1 MKKLLLI
8 LSLFVF
14 SINAQTNYRTNQTI
28 HGYTETGD
36 ISGWNKSAGTSFL
49 SDEFGFT
56 LTLTFESQAFGTD
69 SWSENG
75 INWISGYW
83 ADIRNYR
90 AHNGGNH
97 LMLDVSGDFLQADHN
112 LNITELFV
120 LVDDQMENNNSY
132 VDFTGYDSGN
142 NVIKTQRYI
151 SPDEVSYEQVTLTGF
166 ENVRKLKIEFDG
178 NPSILIDDVSYED
191 LDPIFSFLTFE
202 SQAFG
207 TDSWSENGINWI
219 SGNWADI
226 RNYRAN
232 NGSNH
237 LMLDVSGDFLQADH
251 NLNITELFVLVD
263 DQMENNNSYVD
274 FTGYDSG
281 NNVIKTQRYI
291 SPDEVSY
298 EQVTLTGFEN
308 VRKLKIE
315 FDGNPSILID
325 DVSYEDLG
333 ALPVELTTFT
343 ASVSNSKVEL
353 NWQTAMELN
362 NHGFEIERIIA
373 DEKWE
378 KIGFVE
384 GAGNS
389 NSPKS
394 YSFTDILTAVEGLL
408 RYRLMQIDNDGK
420 CSYSKEITVE
430 LTEIPSEFSLSQNYP
445 NPFNPVTTIKYS
457 IPSGIET
464 LQATSLRIYDILG
477 KEVAV
482 LVNQKQA
489 AGNYEVKFDAN
500 NIASGVYIYRIESGS
515 FSDSKRMMLVK

>member
-1 MKKLLLI
+1 
-8 LSLFVF
+8 
-14 SINAQTNYRTNQTI
+14 
-28 HGYTETGD
+28 
-36 ISGWNKSAGTSFL
+36 
-49 SDEFGFT
+49 
-56 LTLTFESQAFGTD
+56 
-69 SWSENG
+69 
-75 INWISGYW
+75 
-83 ADIRNYR
+83 
-90 AHNGGNH
+90 
-97 LMLDVSGDFLQADHN
+97 MLDVSGDFLQADHN

-132 VDFTGYDSGN
+132 VDFTGYD
-142 NVIKTQRYI
+142 
-151 SPDEVSYEQVTLTGF
+151 L
-166 ENVRKLKIEFDG
+166 
-178 NPSILIDDVSYED
+178 
-191 LDPIFSFLTFE
+191 
-202 SQAFG
+202 
-207 TDSWSENGINWI
+207 
-219 SGNWADI
+219 
-226 RNYRAN
+226 
-232 NGSNH
+232 
-237 LMLDVSGDFLQADH
+237 
-251 NLNITELFVLVD
+251 
-263 DQMENNNSYVD
+263 
-274 FTGYDSG
+274 G

-408 RYRLMQIDNDGK
+408 RYRL
-420 CSYSKEITVE
+420 
-430 LTEIPSEFSLSQNYP
+430 SL
-445 NPFNPVTTIKYS
+445 IH
-457 IPSGIET
+457 I
-464 LQATSLRIYDILG
+464 
-477 KEVAV
+477 
-482 LVNQKQA
+482 
-489 AGNYEVKFDAN
+489 
-500 NIASGVYIYRIESGS
+500 
-515 FSDSKRMMLVK
+515 